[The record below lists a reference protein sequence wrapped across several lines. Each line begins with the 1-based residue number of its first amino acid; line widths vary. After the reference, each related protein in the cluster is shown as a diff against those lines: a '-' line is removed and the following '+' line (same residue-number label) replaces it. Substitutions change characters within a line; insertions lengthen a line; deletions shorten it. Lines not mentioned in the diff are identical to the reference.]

1 MNSAVIIISALFK
14 FWEGNMQYRKG
25 IIIDIDSIF
34 DMVKKVI
41 NDMNKRGLHQWDEI
55 YPAKTD
61 FSNDIANDTLYVL
74 EDENKIIAVYV
85 ISEESDEAYDKCKW
99 DNPDDT
105 TCIIHRLCIDP
116 EYQDQGLGKKIM
128 QHIEEQAR
136 EMKYESIRLDV
147 FTQNPRALAL
157 YKNSGYEER
166 GFADWR
172 KGRFLLM
179 EKKI

>member
-1 MNSAVIIISALFK
+1 MN
-14 FWEGNMQYRKG
+14 YRKG
-25 IIIDIDSIF
+25 TINDIDPVF

-41 NDMNKRGLHQWDEI
+41 DDMNRRGLYQWDDI
-55 YPAKTD
+55 YPAKSD
-61 FSNDIANDTLYVL
+61 FLSDIENDTLYVL
-74 EDENKIIAVYV
+74 ENENAIIAVYV
-85 ISEESDEAYDKCKW
+85 ISEESDEAYDKCNW

-116 EYQDQGLGKKIM
+116 EYQNHGLGKKIM
-128 QHIEEQAR
+128 QHIEEQAKK
-136 EMKYESIRLDV
+136 MGYESIRLDV
-147 FTQNPRALAL
+147 FTENPRALAL

-166 GFADWR
+166 GYADWR

>member
-1 MNSAVIIISALFK
+1 MH
-14 FWEGNMQYRKG
+14 YRKG
-25 IIIDIDSIF
+25 TINDIDPVF

-41 NDMNKRGLHQWDEI
+41 DDMNRRGLYQWDDI
-55 YPAKTD
+55 YPAKSD
-61 FSNDIANDTLYVL
+61 FLSDIENDTLYVL
-74 EDENKIIAVYV
+74 ENENAIIAVYV

-116 EYQDQGLGKKIM
+116 EYQNNGLGKKIM
-128 QHIEEQAR
+128 QHIEEQAKK
-136 EMKYESIRLDV
+136 MDYESIRLDV
-147 FTQNPRALAL
+147 FTENPCALAL

-166 GFADWR
+166 GYADWR